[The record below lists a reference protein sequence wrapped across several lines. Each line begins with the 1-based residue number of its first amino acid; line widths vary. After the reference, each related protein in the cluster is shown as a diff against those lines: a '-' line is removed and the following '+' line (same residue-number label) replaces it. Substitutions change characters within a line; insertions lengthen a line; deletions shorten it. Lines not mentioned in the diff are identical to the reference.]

1 MPYWKVT
8 SKFIEILRDRS
19 IVSHS
24 QDIRMPDLDRAELQR
39 HAMPHYQE
47 MCRYCHGVPEY
58 APKEFASGLYPSP
71 PEMTDGHVQE
81 EWKSSQI
88 YWIIK
93 HGIKITGMP
102 AFGPTHSDKEIWGL
116 AAITEQVPRM
126 TSDQY
131 RQSLKAVTGN
141 EERQAEGHHNSKA
154 DDTAGNDHER
164 EMTPEEDTG
173 HHH

>member
-1 MPYWKVT
+1 
-8 SKFIEILRDRS
+8 
-19 IVSHS
+19 
-24 QDIRMPDLDRAELQR
+24 MPDLDRAELQR